1 MKNEKLLELETK
13 QAIEKHAFQVDH
25 FKLQRIAESWK
36 FAGKVLALSSI
47 RRAINSQE
55 LLGLKLFQSEERYKD
70 LGFDNFVEF
79 LNSEHSPCTKSQY
92 YERIKLLDSEGEQ
105 TFDLLNEL
113 GVSNSTR
120 KLLASGNYDA
130 ITIENGILKI
140 GEETADLSNA
150 KLVRSLIES
159 YADDCKKLTA
169 KSAKDLE
176 KIEKLEKTIENGRSD
191 YEQLQR
197 RIDAD
202 ETPREKT
209 FSKLVSSFNQ
219 FIGTL
224 PNLDETESEKAE
236 ANLEMI
242 WYLLEHS
249 RKSLGSNKTFTSG
262 DTSSL
267 DPLVAD
273 VDFDD
278 IDEE

>member
-1 MKNEKLLELETK
+1 MKKELKELETK
-13 QAIEKHAFQVDH
+13 QAIEKHQFQIEH
-25 FKLQRIAESWK
+25 FTETQKNETLIFVGKLQA
-36 FAGKVLALSSI
+36 VSSM
-47 RRAINSQE
+47 RRALNSQE
-55 LLGLKLFQSEERYKD
+55 LRGLQIFQKEERHFH
-70 LGFDNFVEF
+70 LGFETFVDF
-79 LNSEHSPCTKSQY
+79 LNSEYSPTTKSQY
-92 YERIKLLDSEGEQ
+92 YERIKILETEGDQ
-105 TFDLLNEL
+105 VFDLLSEV
-113 GVSNSTR
+113 GVAVSTR

-224 PNLDETESEKAE
+224 PNLEESETEKAE

-242 WYLLEHS
+242 WYLLERS
-249 RKSLGSNKTFTSG
+249 RKTLGSNKTFTSG